1 MKFKKKQLEKLLAGE
16 INPTGKLVNKSL
28 IKEILIP
35 INNALKNATKPEN
48 EIKNIESYDE
58 PLNLKKQA
66 KAEKVLGIR
75 SYENWNI

>member
-1 MKFKKKQLEKLLAGE
+1 M
-16 INPTGKLVNKSL
+16 
-28 IKEILIP
+28 LIP

-48 EIKNIESYDE
+48 EIKNKDNESYDE

-75 SYENWNI
+75 SYENWNIDNINTLKYINTMK